1 MKCFICGNNVKLPAG
16 IKTEDVKSSGASTS
30 LRTTPTL
37 RAFGLSMSAYERDC
51 VDKVRGRTDIADRLA
66 DVRSFGQCQAC
77 YAA

>member
-37 RAFGLSMSAYERDC
+37 RAFGLSMSAYERIVLQNA
-51 VDKVRGRTDIADRLA
+51 VDGGGEA
-66 DVRSFGQCQAC
+66 
-77 YAA
+77 